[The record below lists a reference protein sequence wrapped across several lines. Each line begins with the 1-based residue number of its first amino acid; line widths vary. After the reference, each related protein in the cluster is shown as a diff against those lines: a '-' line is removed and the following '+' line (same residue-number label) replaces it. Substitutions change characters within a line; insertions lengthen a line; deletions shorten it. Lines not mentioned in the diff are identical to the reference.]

1 VPPNLIAILLTGHD
15 KAVNAEIFRARH
27 GFCSTADRRID
38 NQCNKSASKLGE
50 IIIAGRNC
58 MLVEYFNRLKSSNE
72 GGTEMKAMEGEMAKP
87 SYWQLI
93 FLQSKVNGAAYNGED
108 LPGRNWDWPKDTYL
122 QKRLD
127 KAKFF
132 QPSEHSK
139 MN

>member
-1 VPPNLIAILLTGHD
+1 
-15 KAVNAEIFRARH
+15 
-27 GFCSTADRRID
+27 
-38 NQCNKSASKLGE
+38 
-50 IIIAGRNC
+50 
-58 MLVEYFNRLKSSNE
+58 
-72 GGTEMKAMEGEMAKP
+72 MKAMEGETFKP

-122 QKRLD
+122 QKRLHQ
-127 KAKFF
+127 ARFL

>member
-1 VPPNLIAILLTGHD
+1 
-15 KAVNAEIFRARH
+15 
-27 GFCSTADRRID
+27 
-38 NQCNKSASKLGE
+38 
-50 IIIAGRNC
+50 
-58 MLVEYFNRLKSSNE
+58 MLVEYFSRLKNSNE
-72 GGTEMKAMEGEMAKP
+72 GGTEMKAMEGDTSKP

-122 QKRLD
+122 QKRLHQ
-127 KAKFF
+127 AKFL